1 MRVLKTKDLYRI
13 LDANLNRSKE
23 ALRVLEDTARFM
35 LDHPGL
41 TSQYKKLRH
50 QLTAIVEGLSLKALI
65 QARNIEGD
73 VGKRSIFKE
82 LKRTSAVD
90 IFYANSQRLKE
101 SVRVLEEFSKLFNK
115 RAAQQLKEVRYKIYA
130 LEKKMASAM

>member
-1 MRVLKTKDLYRI
+1 MQVKNSDVYRI
-13 LDANLNRSKE
+13 LDANFNRSKE

-41 TSQYKKLRH
+41 TSQYKRLRH

-65 QARNIEGD
+65 RARNIEGD
-73 VGKRSIFKE
+73 VGRPSIRKE
-82 LKRTSAVD
+82 LKRTTAAD

-101 SVRVLEEFSKLFNK
+101 SVRVLEEFSKLLNK
-115 RAAQQLKEVRYKIYA
+115 RSAQQLKELRYKIYA
-130 LEKKMASAM
+130 LEKKMAAVL